1 MTDEKGPGR
10 LRLEEVFAGL
20 KPIRDLRYDPDDLF
34 DDVPTEALDPA
45 IRWLRAASFSALTG
59 ARKLERILNNR
70 TEGDPAP

>member
-10 LRLEEVFAGL
+10 LRLEDVFAGL

-45 IRWLRAASFSALTG
+45 VRWLRAASYSAAEG
-59 ARKLERILNNR
+59 ARKLERILATR
-70 TEGDPAP
+70 EGPR